1 LIKANVLYF
10 RITISLNSSSILIKL
25 LNHTSGAK
33 KMQSMVQLGA
43 PKCGHGGARKG
54 AGRKR
59 KVDSAKAPHV
69 KREQFTGRLPVQ
81 VTLKMRPDV
90 VNLRRDDVFEKVE
103 AALRTGAARDDGK
116 VCDFTVLG
124 DHLHFIVD
132 SVSNKALRC
141 VASSVAIRI
150 AKQINKLT
158 GRQGRVFKD
167 RYHARVLR
175 SPSEVRN
182 SRSYILNNFRKHLAQ
197 RLATERTQPQ
207 AAHICVT
214 PKHLDIAR
222 QILAMPDWIDP
233 YSSAGLRRK
242 GIAWPTGSSWLLSEQ
257 AAALAER
264 FAARRR
270 RAVRDQNDVDA
281 DAAMNGQV
289 RHAVAPVWHAE
300 LHASIVE
307 V

>member
-1 LIKANVLYF
+1 MGG
-10 RITISLNSSSILIKL
+10 T
-25 LNHTSGAK
+25 K
-33 KMQSMVQLGA
+33 KKREMVQLGLALPA

-59 KVDSAKAPHV
+59 RADGAKDPHI
-69 KREQFTGRLPVQ
+69 KRERFTARMPVQ

-90 VNLRRDDVFEKVE
+90 ANLRRKKVFKKVE
-103 AALRTGAARDDGK
+103 VALQTGANRDDGK
-116 VCDFTVLG
+116 VCDFSVQG

-132 SVSNKALRC
+132 AANNKALTS
-141 VASSVAIRI
+141 VVSSVAIRI
-150 AKQINKLT
+150 AKQVNKLS
-158 GRQGRVFKD
+158 GRKGRVFSD

-175 SPSEVRN
+175 SPSEVRT
-182 SRSYILNNFRKHLAQ
+182 SRHYILNNFRKHLAE

-222 QILAMPDWIDP
+222 QILAMPEWIDP

-242 GIAWPTGSSWLLSEQ
+242 GIAWPTGGSWLLSEQ

-270 RAVRDQNDVDA
+270 R
-281 DAAMNGQV
+281 
-289 RHAVAPVWHAE
+289 
-300 LHASIVE
+300 
-307 V
+307 

>member
-1 LIKANVLYF
+1 
-10 RITISLNSSSILIKL
+10 
-25 LNHTSGAK
+25 
-33 KMQSMVQLGA
+33 MVQLGLA
-43 PKCGHGGARKG
+43 LPVPKCGHGGARKG
-54 AGRKR
+54 AGRKKR
-59 KVDSAKAPHV
+59 AGKASDPH
-69 KREQFTGRLPVQ
+69 RERERFETRLPVQ

-90 VNLRRDDVFEKVE
+90 VNLRRDDVFEKIE
-103 AALRTGAARDDGK
+103 ASLRTGAERDDAK

-132 SVSNKALRC
+132 AANNKALTS
-141 VASSVAIRI
+141 VVSSVAIRI
-150 AKQINKLT
+150 AKQINKLL
-158 GRQGRVFKD
+158 GRKGRVFND
-167 RYHARVLR
+167 RFHARVLR

-182 SRSYILNNFRKHLAQ
+182 SRHYILNNFRKHLAQ

-214 PKHLDIAR
+214 PKHLDIAS

-242 GIAWPTGSSWLLSEQ
+242 GIAWPTGISWLLSEQ

-270 RAVRDQNDVDA
+270 
-281 DAAMNGQV
+281 
-289 RHAVAPVWHAE
+289 
-300 LHASIVE
+300 
-307 V
+307 